1 MNLNCENRLID
12 VLIVNILLFLL
23 WRDKYILHVTGFTC
37 ARSACLRVRLW
48 LIVCENL
55 IVKL

>member
-23 WRDKYILHVTGFTC
+23 WRDKYILHVTRFTC
-37 ARSACLRVRLW
+37 ACSACL
-48 LIVCENL
+48 
-55 IVKL
+55 

>member
-37 ARSACLRVRLW
+37 ACSACL
-48 LIVCENL
+48 
-55 IVKL
+55 